1 LPELLHHMDGRRRD
15 PERPQETGI
24 AALGVIREKGNMLK
38 LNVFID
44 GTWLVVQCSAG
55 GSMANATDT
64 ADRRLPLD
72 FARLNVALVVMS

>member
-24 AALGVIREKGNMLK
+24 AALGAIREKGNMLK

-44 GTWLVVQCSAG
+44 GTWLLVQ
-55 GSMANATDT
+55 
-64 ADRRLPLD
+64 DRRVQ
-72 FARLNVALVVMS
+72 AVSVAVHAGQAPGSASPQ